1 MSSIKESAKNFVSK
15 QTKNIA
21 ELKSVEVDL
30 VLLEG
35 KGKTKDGDEFVYKYI
50 EVDGD
55 EYRVPDKVLKDLKAI
70 LEKKPS
76 LKTFSVSKQGQGLN
90 TAYTVIPMD

>member
-1 MSSIKESAKNFVSK
+1 MSSIKESAKNFTSK

-21 ELKSVEVDL
+21 ELKTVEVDL
-30 VLLEG
+30 ALLDG
-35 KGKTKDGDEFVYKYI
+35 KGKDKEGKEFLYKYI
-50 EVDGD
+50 EIDGE

-76 LKTFSVSKQGQGLN
+76 LKTFSVSKQGTGLN
-90 TAYTVIPMD
+90 TAYTVIPLD

>member
-30 VLLEG
+30 VLLDG
-35 KGKTKDGDEFVYKYI
+35 KGRDKDGKEFLYKYV

-76 LKTFSVSKQGQGLN
+76 LKTFSVSKQGTGYN